1 LTGYQAKFNP
11 FKSPTLPL
19 RIYFRDMKFALIG
32 YGKMGKT
39 IEQVIIDQNKGD
51 EIVLRIGEDNLHDLT
66 TENLRKADVAIEF
79 TRPDAAIVNINRC
92 FDAGVPVV
100 VGTTAWL
107 DRLDEVKS
115 SCTEKKGGLFYSPNF
130 SIGVNIFFEINRRLA
145 AIMNL
150 QPQYN
155 VSIEEIHHTEKL
167 DAPSG
172 TAIRAAEVMLAELS
186 QKKGWVLA
194 HTPGATS
201 GDSLLIT
208 AKREPHVPGTHIVTY
223 SSEVDEIQVI
233 HQAKTRRGF
242 AEGAVM
248 AARWMAGRKGI
259 YEMKDLLSF

>member
-1 LTGYQAKFNP
+1 
-11 FKSPTLPL
+11 
-19 RIYFRDMKFALIG
+19 MKFALIG

-39 IEQVIIDQNKGD
+39 IEQVIIDQDKGD
-51 EIVLRIGEDNLHDLT
+51 EIVLRIGEDNLPELT
-66 TENLRKADVAIEF
+66 LENLRKADVAIEF
-79 TRPDAAIVNINRC
+79 TRPDAAIGNINLC

-107 DRLDEVKS
+107 DKLPEVRKA
-115 SCTEKKGGLFYSPNF
+115 CEDHHGGLFHSPNF

-145 AIMNL
+145 AIMDS
-150 QPQYN
+150 QMQYD
-155 VSIEEIHHTEKL
+155 VTIEEIHHTEKL

-172 TAIRAAEVMLAELS
+172 TAIRTAEIIIDSLSRKSEWKLVDTSLA
-186 QKKGWVLA
+186 V
-194 HTPGATS
+194 HTSS
-201 GDSLLIT
+201 GLLIT
-208 AKREPHVPGTHIVTY
+208 AKRTPDVPGTHIVTY
-223 SSEVDEIQVI
+223 GSSVDEIQII